1 MTDDYKIILKV
12 NNRNRLSDILLLVSE
27 AREKEILEYNYML
40 KNRYEEEYTDS
51 EIQYTKDSI
60 EALDTI
66 LFIIRKLIEK

>member
-1 MTDDYKIILKV
+1 MKESNK
-12 NNRNRLSDILLLVSE
+12 NRLSDILLLVSE
-27 AREKEILEYNYML
+27 VRKEEISEYEDML
-40 KNRYEEEYTDS
+40 KNKYEEEYTDS